1 MSSIKQDLDLITS
14 ILSNALQPVPFE
26 RDYNSAFAQ
35 ISKILVRYG
44 LDENYR
50 NLRFRFILCMQ
61 EFFDAIPEDQWKIKD
76 PKFIKES
83 EDFAIAKFRDWVLEQ
98 IT

>member
-1 MSSIKQDLDLITS
+1 MSSIKQDLDSITS
-14 ILSNALQPVPFE
+14 ILAKALQTVPFK

-35 ISKILVRYG
+35 IANILFRYG
-44 LDENYR
+44 LNENYR

-61 EFFDAIPEDQWKIKD
+61 EFFDAIPEDKWNLKD

-83 EDFAIAKFRDWVLEQ
+83 EDFAIAKFRDWVREQ